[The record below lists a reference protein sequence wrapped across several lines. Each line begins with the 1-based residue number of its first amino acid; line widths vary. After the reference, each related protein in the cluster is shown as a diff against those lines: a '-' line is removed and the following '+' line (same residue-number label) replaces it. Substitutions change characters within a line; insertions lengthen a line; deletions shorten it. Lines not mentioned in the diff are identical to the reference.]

1 MLSLDLGHM
10 ALNKWNL
17 IWFGLALGLN
27 FFYWFITNGYYI
39 FMIIVFFQ
47 QS

>member
-1 MLSLDLGHM
+1 M
-10 ALNKWNL
+10 AFNKWIL
-17 IWFGLALGLN
+17 IWFGLAFKVELFDL
-27 FFYWFITNGYYI
+27 FITNGYYI